1 MQIPAKSRYPR
12 FDTVELRDYRRMT
25 GMSSISQFRR
35 ALPQP
40 SNRDRVSPYFRFLD
54 SCRRFAIVAAK
65 SSCILSGHAD
75 ARVSL
80 KESSTKRMRSLPASD
95 LWAAAKKLA
104 LGFALIAFF
113 SAILLFSDLA
123 HRKTSSM
130 SGVNSS
136 SLSLANQT
144 FKAAIVSIAP
154 GFSTDLCVNGMLE
167 GLRQS
172 GISAWKNLEVRR
184 ADAQGEIINIPAIL
198 QNYDNSDVDIILTV
212 STPCL
217 SAACNKV
224 KHKPVVFTCVSDPL
238 AAGAG
243 SSRSEHLPFVTGV
256 GSFPQVEHH
265 LDLMQKLV
273 PSLRAVGTMYNP
285 AEANSVKEISV
296 AREIYK
302 RRGIRLEEVTISS
315 SSELLQAAQILAG
328 RNIQIV
334 WVPGDNTCIEGY
346 EGVVKGARD
355 ANLPLFTDICSTLS
369 RGGLACLGFSPHDSG
384 VAAGKL
390 AGRILLGANPND
402 LPLEEVVVEEK
413 IISRSNADQLNI
425 TIPAELSGNVKP

>member
-1 MQIPAKSRYPR
+1 
-12 FDTVELRDYRRMT
+12 
-25 GMSSISQFRR
+25 
-35 ALPQP
+35 
-40 SNRDRVSPYFRFLD
+40 
-54 SCRRFAIVAAK
+54 
-65 SSCILSGHAD
+65 
-75 ARVSL
+75 
-80 KESSTKRMRSLPASD
+80 MRSIAASG

-123 HRKTSSM
+123 HRKTSWT

-167 GLRQS
+167 GLKQS
-172 GISAWKNLEVRR
+172 GISAGKNLEVRR

-224 KHKPVVFTCVSDPL
+224 KHKPVVFTCVSDPI

-243 SSRSEHLPFVTGV
+243 SSKLEHLPFVTGV

-273 PSLRAVGTMYNP
+273 PGLGAVGTMYNP

-296 AREIYK
+296 AREVYK
-302 RRGIRLEEVTISS
+302 HRGIRLEEVTISG

-346 EGVVKGARD
+346 EGAVKGARD
-355 ANLPLFTDICSTLS
+355 AHLPLFTDICSTLS

-390 AGRILLGANPND
+390 AGRILLGANPKD